1 MKSLIRLFM
10 YEIILAVIV
19 ILPALLSDTAIAAP
33 VTITDTGV
41 FRDIRGPNTVAF
53 PEGDLIVLGA
63 TVFPEEG
70 STVRAGIDLNGNAC
84 PTPLPINT
92 IPGVCRVR
100 ELLLRGDVPGQFTGT
115 IPFDPTLTGSWR
127 VEAFNGPDSATAT
140 TNMLGITEAL
150 PFARNATIEGIGLE
164 PTISWTLPSTTAPF
178 TDVSVGLFDDDSN
191 FRLLIGGLTD
201 GSVLVPIPLNMTSFT
216 FPPGL
221 LEDGKRYV
229 IRVVVDQ
236 RVSGIG
242 SINRATTFINFVPLR
257 PGDPSSVLMPTVK
270 DIAGVPTYFFDIDVQ
285 SGAAIFIDPPVALGF
300 DYEIGPGNPHFESV
314 LLPEVGDNIFDLYLW
329 NGSEY
334 KYHAS
339 VGSGV
344 QFSFPSGG
352 VNRFRV
358 LGIEA
363 SAGLNPNNVT
373 AFITGLTFVSDGQFT
388 GTMTPIVAEAFCSIL
403 GNDPKPSLL
412 DQDIYTL
419 QGTQGEKVLV
429 GLEKSGNNSNGD
441 KATLMLVDNIPR
453 AFLLEIDNGSLPSKV
468 DAVLPAT
475 GEYLAIV
482 AEQPLIARGSRYRGP
497 YCITVQS
504 SGNAAG
510 TLQPKAWVE

>member
-1 MKSLIRLFM
+1 MIRLFAS
-10 YEIILAVIV
+10 EVILAIGVLIPVVLSGIV
-19 ILPALLSDTAIAAP
+19 VAAP
-33 VTITDTGV
+33 VTITDTSV
-41 FRDIRGPNTVAF
+41 FRDIRGPNTVDF
-53 PEGDLIVLGA
+53 GEGDLIVLGA
-63 TVFPEEG
+63 TVFPED
-70 STVRAGIDLNGNAC
+70 SIVRAGIGLNGNAC

-100 ELLLRGDVPGQFTGT
+100 ELLFRGDLPGRFSRT

-127 VEAFNGPDSATAT
+127 IEAFNGPDSATAT
-140 TNMLGITEAL
+140 TNVLGITEAL
-150 PFARNATIEGIGLE
+150 PFARNAKIEGIGLE
-164 PTISWTLPSTTAPF
+164 PTISWTLPSTAGPF
-178 TDVSVGLFDDDSN
+178 TDVLIGLFDDDSN
-191 FRLLIGGLTD
+191 FRLLID
-201 GSVLVPIPLNMTSFT
+201 GSLLVPIPLNMTSFT

-221 LEDGKRYV
+221 LEDGKKYV

-270 DIAGVPTYFFDIDVQ
+270 DVAGVPTYFFDIDVQ
-285 SGAAIFIDPPVALGF
+285 SGAAIFIDPPVALGY

-314 LLPEVGDNIFDLYLW
+314 LLPEVGDNIFDIYLW
-329 NGSEY
+329 NGSKYVFHASIGAGLEY
-334 KYHAS
+334 K
-339 VGSGV
+339 
-344 QFSFPSGG
+344 FPPGG
-352 VNRFRV
+352 VDRFRV

-363 SAGLNPNNVT
+363 SAGLDPNNVV
-373 AFITGLTFVSDGQFT
+373 AFITGVTFVSDGQFT

-412 DQDIYTL
+412 DQDIFTF
-419 QGTQGEKVLV
+419 QGTQGEKVV
-429 GLEKSGNNSNGD
+429 IGLEKSGNNNSSGD

-468 DAVLPAT
+468 DALLPAT

-497 YCITVQS
+497 YCITAQS